1 MSKRD
6 VMIEMEE
13 IMKKEKLLVKSE
25 IEGLS
30 DLLWSMGARTIGY
43 NNSERLKKWFYSPIP
58 AFDNRK
64 PMDILAEDGE
74 EELYRHMC
82 TMPD

>member
-1 MSKRD
+1 MSTKD
-6 VMIEMEE
+6 VMNEMEE
-13 IMKKEKLLVKSE
+13 VMRREKLLVRSE

-30 DLLWSMGARTIGY
+30 DMLWSLGARTIGY
-43 NNSERLKKWFYSPIP
+43 NNNERLIKWFNTPIP

-64 PMDILAEDGE
+64 PMDILLEDGE

-82 TMPD
+82 TMP